1 MNFFWLAEPLAGAVL
16 RNLFADGEVPG
27 AEAWEQLG
35 TCKLHGAAGCEPW
48 EHQRGFS
55 CQINE
60 ILVLPMMFDALR
72 TRLRLERCQ
81 EQALWVPAARLGFG
95 ACPAH
100 RMHAANA
107 AASQQ
112 QKRHLWKC
120 HRAQEGE
127 AAPPARGESTRALVQ
142 RQRVSR
148 AGALF
153 NRESRGRGEPFP
165 QMSAKH
171 RAC

>member
-1 MNFFWLAEPLAGAVL
+1 M

-35 TCKLHGAAGCEPW
+35 TCKLHGAAGCELW
-48 EHQRGFS
+48 RHHCGFS

-60 ILVLPMMFDALR
+60 ILVLPTMFDALR
-72 TRLRLERCQ
+72 TRLKLGRCQ

-112 QKRHLWKC
+112 QKKGTSGNVTEPRRERRLLRLGEKAPGLWYKGNGSAEPGLC
-120 HRAQEGE
+120 LTARAEGGGNLS
-127 AAPPARGESTRALVQ
+127 PRCLQSTVRA
-142 RQRVSR
+142 SN
-148 AGALF
+148 AL
-153 NRESRGRGEPFP
+153 
-165 QMSAKH
+165 
-171 RAC
+171 

>member
-1 MNFFWLAEPLAGAVL
+1 M

-35 TCKLHGAAGCEPW
+35 TCKLHGGAGCELW
-48 EHQRGFS
+48 RHHRGFS

-60 ILVLPMMFDALR
+60 ILVLPMLFDALR
-72 TRLRLERCQ
+72 TRLQLGRCQ

-112 QKRHLWKC
+112 QKKGTSGNVTEPRRERRLLQLGEKAPGLWYKGNGSAEPGLC
-120 HRAQEGE
+120 LTARAEG
-127 AAPPARGESTRALVQ
+127 G
-142 RQRVSR
+142 
-148 AGALF
+148 
-153 NRESRGRGEPFP
+153 GEPFP

>member
-1 MNFFWLAEPLAGAVL
+1 MKFFGLAEPLAGRWAGGVV

-35 TCKLHGAAGCEPW
+35 TCKLHGAAGCELW
-48 EHQRGFS
+48 RHHCGFS

-60 ILVLPMMFDALR
+60 ILVLPTMFDALR
-72 TRLRLERCQ
+72 TRLKLERCQ

-100 RMHAANA
+100 RMHTANA

-112 QKRHLWKC
+112 QKK
-120 HRAQEGE
+120 
-127 AAPPARGESTRALVQ
+127 APLEMSQSPGGRGGSSGSGRKHQGFGTKATGQ
-142 RQRVSR
+142 Q
-148 AGALF
+148 
-153 NRESRGRGEPFP
+153 SRGFV
-165 QMSAKH
+165 
-171 RAC
+171 